1 MSANAVR
8 KIQDIK
14 VNETLAKQLEST
26 LTEMLSKT
34 LRIDAA
40 EIDVTRPLP
49 HYGLDSIDAVTLA
62 GDLEDWLNVDLPST
76 LLWDYPTV
84 AAIAGFLEEQLDAMP
99 EVKAKLEGR
108 VTESKKQGVIDKDDL
123 DDLDRLDPQ
132 QMDEL
137 LSNLIP

>member
-1 MSANAVR
+1 MSANAV
-8 KIQDIK
+8 KKNQD
-14 VNETLAKQLEST
+14 VVCETLSQQLEAT
-26 LTEMLSKT
+26 LSGMLSKT

-40 EIDVTRPLP
+40 EIDVNRPLP

-62 GDLEDWLNVDLPST
+62 GDLEDWLNVELPST

-84 AAIAGFLEEQLDAMP
+84 AAIAGFLEEQLEAMP
-99 EVKAKLEGR
+99 EVKAKLTGAAPGQQTRRASGE
-108 VTESKKQGVIDKDDL
+108 DL

-137 LSNLIP
+137 LSELIP